1 VTPRPRVVRGAVLA
15 SAGALL
21 LMAGGCSHYHVG
33 IPLVPGL
40 SLGLGA
46 TKDGN
51 FSVGLNTGFGP
62 LGAGVAMNN
71 SGQVTGSAGAGVG
84 LGPVSTGVGK
94 GAVLYD
100 PKAAPAGIVA
110 AAPVAPGAVVAP
122 AAAAPAAPAAPATPG
137 GQVQS
142 QGLTPVRYSTPA
154 APFTPIEPVPFAQ
167 VPGGPALSNAASTA
181 NAARGT
187 RAATVS
193 RAPLVKIT
201 RPPPEPVAPAV
212 NVTYRTP
219 AGAATAASP
228 RDAGTPGNPVAP

>member
-1 VTPRPRVVRGAVLA
+1 MTPRPRVVRGAATVA
-15 SAGALL
+15 SAGLL
-21 LMAGGCSHYHVG
+21 LLAASGCSHYHIG

-46 TKDGN
+46 TKDGS

-62 LGAGVAMNN
+62 LGAGVAVNN
-71 SGQVTGSAGAGVG
+71 GGLVSGSVGAGVG
-84 LGPVSTGVGK
+84 VGPVSTGIGK

-110 AAPVAPGAVVAP
+110 AAPVVPGTVA
-122 AAAAPAAPAAPATPG
+122 ANAAPSAAPSAGQAQAQGPAP
-137 GQVQS
+137 V
-142 QGLTPVRYSTPA
+142 LYSTPA
-154 APFTPIEPVPFAQ
+154 DPFTPITSITPVASA
-167 VPGGPALSNAASTA
+167 PGA
-181 NAARGT
+181 AARPT
-187 RAATVS
+187 

-201 RPPPEPVAPAV
+201 PPPPQPAAPAV

-219 AGAATAASP
+219 AVAAAAASA